1 MKVRA
6 LQNDTV
12 DQLCWRHY
20 GKTAGVTE
28 KVLEANPGLSNQIF
42 LNAGQEIEMPVI
54 TSEVERVTDKN
65 GHKQRTTIWKHAQAR
80 QWPQMCNRLT
90 DFVNAGGGRAG
101 SGIHLS
107 RDPSAAT
114 HQ

>member
-54 TSEVERVTDKN
+54 TSEVERVSAVSPN
-65 GHKQRTTIWKHAQAR
+65 SILPASA
-80 QWPQMCNRLT
+80 
-90 DFVNAGGGRAG
+90 
-101 SGIHLS
+101 ILS
-107 RDPSAAT
+107 TPGSAARIASGVKPAIARKAWPLAASRVVKAVSAPSFFA
-114 HQ
+114 

>member
-28 KVLEANPGLSNQIF
+28 
-42 LNAGQEIEMPVI
+42 
-54 TSEVERVTDKN
+54 
-65 GHKQRTTIWKHAQAR
+65 
-80 QWPQMCNRLT
+80 
-90 DFVNAGGGRAG
+90 
-101 SGIHLS
+101 
-107 RDPSAAT
+107 
-114 HQ
+114 

>member
-54 TSEVERVTDKN
+54 TSEVERVSAPPA
-65 GHKQRTTIWKHAQAR
+65 W
-80 QWPQMCNRLT
+80 LT
-90 DFVNAGGGRAG
+90 GAMILKPGACW
-101 SGIHLS
+101 
-107 RDPSAAT
+107 A
-114 HQ
+114 

>member
-28 KVLEANPGLSNQIF
+28 KVLEANPGVSNQIF

-54 TSEVERVTDKN
+54 TSEVERVTV
-65 GHKQRTTIWKHAQAR
+65 QLWE
-80 QWPQMCNRLT
+80 
-90 DFVNAGGGRAG
+90 
-101 SGIHLS
+101 
-107 RDPSAAT
+107 
-114 HQ
+114 

>member
-54 TSEVERVTDKN
+54 TSEVERVTVQLWECLWIVLTN
-65 GHKQRTTIWKHAQAR
+65 IL
-80 QWPQMCNRLT
+80 RLQ
-90 DFVNAGGGRAG
+90 
-101 SGIHLS
+101 H
-107 RDPSAAT
+107 PPW
-114 HQ
+114 

>member
-1 MKVRA
+1 
-6 LQNDTV
+6 

-54 TSEVERVTDKN
+54 TSEVERVTV
-65 GHKQRTTIWKHAQAR
+65 QLWE
-80 QWPQMCNRLT
+80 
-90 DFVNAGGGRAG
+90 
-101 SGIHLS
+101 
-107 RDPSAAT
+107 
-114 HQ
+114 

>member
-20 GKTAGVTE
+20 VTE

-54 TSEVERVTDKN
+54 TSEVERVTV
-65 GHKQRTTIWKHAQAR
+65 QLWE
-80 QWPQMCNRLT
+80 
-90 DFVNAGGGRAG
+90 
-101 SGIHLS
+101 
-107 RDPSAAT
+107 
-114 HQ
+114 

>member
-20 GKTAGVTE
+20 GKTEGVTE

-54 TSEVERVTDKN
+54 TSEVERVTV
-65 GHKQRTTIWKHAQAR
+65 QLWE
-80 QWPQMCNRLT
+80 
-90 DFVNAGGGRAG
+90 
-101 SGIHLS
+101 
-107 RDPSAAT
+107 
-114 HQ
+114 

>member
-20 GKTAGVTE
+20 GKTAGHGEGARSQSSMT
-28 KVLEANPGLSNQIF
+28 PDI

-54 TSEVERVTDKN
+54 TSEVERVTV
-65 GHKQRTTIWKHAQAR
+65 QLWE
-80 QWPQMCNRLT
+80 
-90 DFVNAGGGRAG
+90 
-101 SGIHLS
+101 
-107 RDPSAAT
+107 
-114 HQ
+114 